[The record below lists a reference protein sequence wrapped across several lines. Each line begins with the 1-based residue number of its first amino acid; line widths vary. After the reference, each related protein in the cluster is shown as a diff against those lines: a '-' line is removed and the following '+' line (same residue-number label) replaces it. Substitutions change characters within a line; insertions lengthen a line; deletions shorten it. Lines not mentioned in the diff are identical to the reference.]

1 MAEDQ
6 RADLEACLAQARR
19 SERRLRVQYAVT
31 RVLAESSTLKDAGHE
46 ILRAIGESLD
56 WELGM
61 FWAVD
66 KQAELLRFVDLW
78 HAPQVEASE
87 FIQDSR
93 ERTFQRG
100 VGLIG
105 RTWESGTP
113 IWIPDVTGDPHF
125 RRASIAAHVGLHGG
139 FAFPVRKGERIDGV
153 IEFFSHQIRK
163 PDQDILDMVADIGI
177 KVGQFVDREQTA
189 EALRQAEALADVARL
204 LGDIGH
210 DIKNMLMPIMSGA
223 ALLEEELDECYHR
236 LPESVTGKLKHSRDL
251 TKELLDMIRNGSRRI
266 QDRVREMAE
275 SVKGL
280 TRLPEFAPCRLAE
293 VVAGVYAALRILAD
307 QRKVALRVDGLDT
320 LPVIQADESRLFNA
334 IYNLVNNAIP
344 EVSPGGSVTLRG
356 RTDQAGRSILVSVI
370 DTGRG
375 MPAEVLKS
383 LFTYSAIS
391 RKVGGTGLGTKIV
404 KDVVDAH
411 GGSITVESEPGV
423 GTSFHITLPL
433 EGPPP
438 HSQKASTNSPR

>member
-19 SERRLRVQYAVT
+19 SERRLRAQYAVT

-236 LPESVTGKLKHSRDL
+236 LPESVTGNLKHSRDL

-280 TRLPEFAPCRLAE
+280 TRLPEFAPCRLTE

-356 RTDQAGRSILVSVI
+356 RTDQAGRGILVSVI

-411 GGSITVESEPGV
+411 GGSITIESEPGV

-438 HSQKASTNSPR
+438 HSQKASTNGP

>member
-19 SERRLRVQYAVT
+19 SERRLRAQYAVT

-236 LPESVTGKLKHSRDL
+236 LPESVTGNLKHSRDL

-293 VVAGVYAALRILAD
+293 VVASVYAALRILAD

-438 HSQKASTNSPR
+438 HSQKASTNGPR

>member
-19 SERRLRVQYAVT
+19 SERRLRAQYAVT

-113 IWIPDVTGDPHF
+113 IWIPDVTSDPHF

-280 TRLPEFAPCRLAE
+280 TRGCRN
-293 VVAGVYAALRILAD
+293 LRPAD
-307 QRKVALRVDGLDT
+307 SRRWSPACTQRSGSWPINAR
-320 LPVIQADESRLFNA
+320 SRCA
-334 IYNLVNNAIP
+334 WMDSIP
-344 EVSPGGSVTLRG
+344 SP
-356 RTDQAGRSILVSVI
+356 
-370 DTGRG
+370 
-375 MPAEVLKS
+375 
-383 LFTYSAIS
+383 
-391 RKVGGTGLGTKIV
+391 
-404 KDVVDAH
+404 
-411 GGSITVESEPGV
+411 
-423 GTSFHITLPL
+423 
-433 EGPPP
+433 
-438 HSQKASTNSPR
+438 

>member
-19 SERRLRVQYAVT
+19 SERRLRAQYAVT

-139 FAFPVRKGERIDGV
+139 FAFPVRKGERIDGA

-236 LPESVTGKLKHSRDL
+236 LPESVTGNLKHSRDL

-293 VVAGVYAALRILAD
+293 VVASVYAALRILAD

-370 DTGRG
+370 DTGKG

>member
-1 MAEDQ
+1 
-6 RADLEACLAQARR
+6 
-19 SERRLRVQYAVT
+19 
-31 RVLAESSTLKDAGHE
+31 
-46 ILRAIGESLD
+46 
-56 WELGM
+56 
-61 FWAVD
+61 
-66 KQAELLRFVDLW
+66 
-78 HAPQVEASE
+78 
-87 FIQDSR
+87 
-93 ERTFQRG
+93 
-100 VGLIG
+100 
-105 RTWESGTP
+105 
-113 IWIPDVTGDPHF
+113 
-125 RRASIAAHVGLHGG
+125 
-139 FAFPVRKGERIDGV
+139 
-153 IEFFSHQIRK
+153 
-163 PDQDILDMVADIGI
+163 MVADIGI
-177 KVGQFVDREQTA
+177 KVGQSVDREQTA

-236 LPESVTGKLKHSRDL
+236 LPESVTGNLKHSRDL

>member
-1 MAEDQ
+1 MQGSAQGGNMAEDQ

-280 TRLPEFAPCRLAE
+280 TRGCRN
-293 VVAGVYAALRILAD
+293 LRPAD
-307 QRKVALRVDGLDT
+307 SRRWSPACTQRSGSWPINVR
-320 LPVIQADESRLFNA
+320 SRCA
-334 IYNLVNNAIP
+334 WMDSIP
-344 EVSPGGSVTLRG
+344 SP
-356 RTDQAGRSILVSVI
+356 
-370 DTGRG
+370 
-375 MPAEVLKS
+375 
-383 LFTYSAIS
+383 
-391 RKVGGTGLGTKIV
+391 
-404 KDVVDAH
+404 
-411 GGSITVESEPGV
+411 
-423 GTSFHITLPL
+423 
-433 EGPPP
+433 
-438 HSQKASTNSPR
+438 